1 MLIVFEQ
8 IFILYVF
15 LFLGWFLGKKNL
27 RLNGQT
33 GLLSYL
39 LVNLL
44 LPAKV
49 FGTFSR
55 NFTVSYFREN
65 AFVFLISIGF
75 LLFYHFFSKLLARG
89 LYKEG
94 YMVRMTEY
102 TFTISNY
109 AYMGYALAEGVYGEK
124 GLTDLIV
131 FCIPFSIYTYTVGY
145 VKLTGNG
152 KGFRR
157 AINAMTVCILI
168 GIIFGLAAIP
178 VPAPVQK
185 VLTSASGC
193 VGPMSMLLTGITLS
207 GFSVKD
213 MVLDKKSYI
222 ICAIR
227 LLLLPLIIFCLVK
240 WIGFP
245 KSIAIP
251 AVFMAAMP
259 TGLNT
264 IVFPKNVGEDP
275 GPGARLA
282 FLSHLGSCITIP
294 IWLSLV

>member
-15 LFLGWFLGKKNL
+15 LFLGWFLGKKNP
-27 RLNGQT
+27 RLNAQT
-33 GLLSYL
+33 GVLSYL

-55 NFTVSYFREN
+55 NFTVTYFREN

-89 LYKEG
+89 LYKGG

-168 GIIFGLAAIP
+168 GILFGLAAIP
-178 VPAPVQK
+178 VPGPVQK

-213 MVLDKKSYI
+213 MVLDKKAYI

-227 LLLLPLIIFCLVK
+227 LLLLPLIIFAFVK
-240 WIGFP
+240 WIGFSD
-245 KSIAIP
+245 SIAIP

>member
-1 MLIVFEQ
+1 MQLVFEQ

-15 LFLGWFLGKKNL
+15 LFLGWFLGKKNP
-27 RLNGQT
+27 RLNAQT
-33 GLLSYL
+33 GVLSYL

-178 VPAPVQK
+178 VPNPVQK

-207 GFSVKD
+207 GFSVKE
-213 MVLDKKSYI
+213 MVLDKKAYI

-227 LLLLPLIIFCLVK
+227 LILLPLIIFGLVK
-240 WIGFP
+240 WISFP
-245 KSIAIP
+245 PSIAIP

>member
-1 MLIVFEQ
+1 MQLVFEQ

-15 LFLGWFLGKKNL
+15 LFLGWFLGKKNP
-27 RLNGQT
+27 RLNAQT
-33 GLLSYL
+33 GVLSYL

-178 VPAPVQK
+178 VPNPVQK

-193 VGPMSMLLTGITLS
+193 VGPISMLLTGITLS
-207 GFSVKD
+207 GFSVKE
-213 MVLDKKSYI
+213 MVLDKKAYI

-227 LLLLPLIIFCLVK
+227 LILLPLIIFGLVK
-240 WIGFP
+240 WISFP
-245 KSIAIP
+245 PSIAIP

>member
-245 KSIAIP
+245 ESIAIP

>member
-245 KSIAIP
+245 ESIA
-251 AVFMAAMP
+251 
-259 TGLNT
+259 
-264 IVFPKNVGEDP
+264 FPP
-275 GPGARLA
+275 
-282 FLSHLGSCITIP
+282 FLWRQCPRG
-294 IWLSLV
+294 